1 MKARGQLISWRREQ
15 AGERRKV
22 DLEGKWFCRVSTQ
35 YPFVRLD
42 YYYLLVSRQ
51 CLVSLFPF
59 YGSQI
64 AILVFS

>member
-35 YPFVRLD
+35 YPFVGLD
-42 YYYLLVSRQ
+42 YYYYLSPDNV
-51 CLVSLFPF
+51 
-59 YGSQI
+59 
-64 AILVFS
+64 